1 MEITSTI
8 VTRTARQ
15 QTEKATFAI
24 EYSTVNGTLQRVQFN
39 IYSMASDAAAEE
51 YRSGLVYGD
60 AQPEEAPLVYALVT
74 KDGVERY

>member
-39 IYSMASDAAAEE
+39 IYSVSI
-51 YRSGLVYGD
+51 R
-60 AQPEEAPLVYALVT
+60 
-74 KDGVERY
+74 

>member
-24 EYSTVNGTLQRVQFN
+24 EYSTVNGTLYKGPYEN
-39 IYSMASDAAAEE
+39 
-51 YRSGLVYGD
+51 YRIGEI
-60 AQPEEAPLVYALVT
+60 A
-74 KDGVERY
+74 